1 MGDFKLTE
9 AQQKVVD
16 AADCSLLVAAAAGSG
31 KTAVLVK
38 RIIERIKN
46 GRTSLD
52 RLLIV
57 TFTNAAAAEMKERI
71 GKALRE
77 EAEKY
82 PDNKIYREQAALL
95 PEAKISTIDSFCN
108 SIVKEN
114 FQALGIDPG
123 FSVMEPAENELIL
136 SDVLEEIFEE
146 EYTDASADFL
156 TLVASYG
163 AYKDDEPVRKLVTD
177 LYKFADNEMRPEE
190 WLKNCLSEYDS
201 PDRSE
206 LYEEITEEFRA
217 SVRDVIKLCE
227 YCLELCNE
235 GCPSAA
241 DNFVEDLVRLNE
253 LLKDSTD
260 YDGAVKALSKLDF
273 ERFSSGKKLPDEEAA
288 IKDKVMKIR
297 TGYKDLLKKNYADV
311 RFSMPK
317 EDADKLFELTRPAV
331 SALVRLTLKFTERV
345 WEVKKEKNSFS
356 FSDIEHMAFGI
367 LCTRDENGNEA
378 PTAFAEELA
387 DRYDEIM
394 IDEYQDSSY
403 IQEYMLKSI
412 SGEYGNRIPNL
423 FMVGDVKQ
431 SIYSFRQAR
440 PELFSR
446 KYRNFKDEGTH
457 RKIDLS
463 ENFRSRRNVLDA
475 VNVLLAPVMK
485 ADMTEIEYDGAAA
498 LHFGSKEYN
507 EDDPVKP
514 VYDTEVILIDKELSD
529 CEEEAAEDSDEP
541 EESIDEGRT
550 NEAEREALTVA
561 KKIREMIDSGFL
573 ITDGKTAEG
582 KIKFRP
588 VRLSDFAILTRNGK
602 KVSETFVRELEK
614 MSIPAVAETGTG
626 FFDAVEVQKTLAFL
640 RILDNPY
647 DDVSFAAALY
657 SGYGHFTASDL
668 AELKIRYGAS
678 DKPQEKKMLYECMKE
693 AYSEDEEGTDSL
705 TGKIHEFMDLL
716 VSMRKQNETLT
727 VHELIEEFYK
737 ESGYKDTV
745 TEMPRGEGRR
755 GNLDI
760 LVSLAE
766 KYEKSSFAGLHDF
779 IRYIDRLLEKK
790 SDFGEADAE
799 SGDEAVTVTTMH
811 KSKGLE
817 YPIVF
822 ACRLS
827 KQFNSRDSQLNV
839 MLDKDKGIASNYV
852 DRKKR
857 VKCKTVKQVFLQD
870 KEKWKALSEE
880 LRVLYVALT
889 RAKEKLFIVATEE
902 KPADVMKKWHDALL
916 VGESPVYTDLKG
928 YDTFM
933 DFIGPTLFHGLSE
946 EDIEAIDGGETKN
959 IKITRHAGEEAYT
972 AGFGISLYRYD
983 AASAAELAMGKAP
996 APVEKS
1002 KKETY
1007 KSIMDLP
1014 GVREEIKAQEEYV
1027 YPELSKTKAPMRVS
1041 VSALKHIEIANLMSA
1056 EEKEENDAPMMPG
1069 IPSVGD
1075 KEEVSKGALRGTLYH
1090 EVFEK
1095 LKYDGDYSTF
1105 EKAEQSVIKDIEEL
1119 IREGFIE
1126 ADILDTVR
1134 VSDIAA
1140 FCMSDIGKRMIDAK
1154 KKGHLR
1160 REQPFVYGLSPEE
1173 YRYYSKTTDE
1183 TDMVM
1188 VQGIIDA
1195 YIDCDDG
1202 IVLVDYKTDRVGK
1215 DATKELTD
1223 KYRVQ
1228 LELYAKALEKL
1239 TSKPV
1244 KQKIIYSVTA
1254 GKEIILES

>member
-71 GKALRE
+71 GKALHE
-77 EAEKY
+77 EAAKY

-146 EYTDASADFL
+146 EYTDADADFL

-177 LYKFADNEMRPEE
+177 LYDFADNEMRPEE
-190 WLKNCLSEYDS
+190 WLKNCLSEYDC

-227 YCLELCNE
+227 YCLEICNA

-260 YDGAVKALSKLDF
+260 YDGAVKALSKLSF
-273 ERFSSGKKLPDEEAA
+273 EKFTSGRKLPDEEKS
-288 IKDKVMKIR
+288 IKDKAKNIR
-297 TGYKDLLKKNYADV
+297 DKYKTLLDNYADV
-311 RFSMPK
+311 WFSVSR
-317 EDADKLFELTRPAV
+317 EDADKLFDLTRPAV
-331 SALVRLTLKFTERV
+331 SALVRLTLKISERV
-345 WEVKKEKNSFS
+345 WEAKKEKNSFS

-378 PTAFAEELA
+378 PTAFAAELA

-412 SGEYGNRIPNL
+412 SGEYGDRTPNL

-440 PELFSR
+440 PELFSG
-446 KYRNFKDEGTH
+446 KYRDFKDEGTH

-498 LHFGSKEYN
+498 LHFGSKDYN

-529 CEEEAAEDSDEP
+529 CAEEAAEGEDEP
-541 EESIDEGRT
+541 EESVDEGQT

-561 KKIREMIDSGFL
+561 KKIREMIDSGFM
-573 ITDGKTAEG
+573 ITDGKTADGE
-582 KIKFRP
+582 IKFRP

-614 MSIPAVAETGTG
+614 MSIPAVADTGTG

-678 DKPQEKKMLYECMKE
+678 DKPKKKKMLYECMKE
-693 AYSEDEEGTDSL
+693 AYSDDEERTDSL

-727 VHELIEEFYK
+727 VHELIDEFYK

-790 SDFGEADAE
+790 SDFGEAE
-799 SGDEAVTVTTMH
+799 SDSGEEAVTVTTMH

-827 KQFNSRDSQLNV
+827 KQFNSRDSKLNV
-839 MLDKDKGIASNYV
+839 MLDRDKGIASNYV

-870 KEKWKALSEE
+870 KEKRKALSEE

-946 EDIEAIDGGETKN
+946 EDIEAIDAGETKN

-972 AGFGISLYRYD
+972 AGFGISMYRYD
-983 AASAAELAMGKAP
+983 AESAAELAHGKAP
-996 APVEKS
+996 ATLEKS
-1002 KKETY
+1002 KTEAY
-1007 KSIMDLP
+1007 KSIMELP

-1027 YPELSKTKAPMRVS
+1027 YPELSKTAAPMRVS

-1056 EEKEENDAPMMPG
+1056 EEKEENDPPVMPG
-1069 IPSVGD
+1069 LIRDGD

-1095 LKYDGDYSTF
+1095 LRYDGVYSAL
-1105 EKAEQSVIKDIEEL
+1105 EDAEQSVIKDIEEL
-1119 IREGFIE
+1119 IRDGFIE

-1134 VSDIAA
+1134 VRDIAV
-1140 FCMSDIGKRMIDAK
+1140 FCMSDIGKRMIEAQRNNRL
-1154 KKGHLR
+1154 H
-1160 REQPFVYGLSPEE
+1160 REQPFVYGLSSDE
-1173 YRYYSKTTDE
+1173 YRYYSKTTDD

-1195 YIDCDDG
+1195 YIEENDG
-1202 IVLVDYKTDRVGK
+1202 IVLVDYKTDKVGK
-1215 DATKELTD
+1215 DAVRELTD

-1228 LELYAKALEKL
+1228 LELYAKALAKL